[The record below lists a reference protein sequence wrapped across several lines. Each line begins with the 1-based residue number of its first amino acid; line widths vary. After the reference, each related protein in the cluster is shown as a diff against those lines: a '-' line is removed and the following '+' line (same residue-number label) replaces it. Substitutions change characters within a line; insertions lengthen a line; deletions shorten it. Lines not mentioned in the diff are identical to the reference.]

1 MHKLSLRSK
10 LMYIFGGISVLPIFI
25 MCIYMFY
32 HTEGIF
38 RDNTMKMTQLSLKQ
52 SDDNIRL
59 SLDSYEDLLYQIYTD
74 DNVVAWMD
82 AINSH
87 EDVPVATNQ
96 LRRYLR
102 GLLNTKR
109 YVRAI
114 TIIAND
120 GSVISYDQMAW
131 STYES
136 SWMGEFSMDKEE
148 IYDELSR
155 DNFLHVF
162 STEYGCTFNSDEYY
176 LFHLGHRIIDYK
188 QLTKECGV
196 VIVSI
201 DEELLRDILGDT
213 ISDEHVDENS
223 VMIPLSFIVDSEGRI
238 IAGGD
243 RSQLGSKI
251 VEKGLSIEE
260 RENSYLEYAKKQDES
275 IGLGMS
281 IALVH
286 DDSLE
291 WDIVDVIDE
300 TPTLLKLQHNA
311 GITIIVGL
319 ASIIIVLVLIWR
331 IAAQLTY
338 YIEHVVHKM
347 KETTDENIPVQIDVS
362 DKMPLEVEIIANQY
376 NQTIEKLETAIS
388 MEKQEAE
395 NRQVAEIRML
405 EAQINPHFLYN
416 TLDTI
421 NWMAIDKDEFD
432 ISNAINALA
441 TILRYAISDSN
452 KEVTIKDEMEWLKKY
467 IYLQQFRLKHK
478 FICNVNAEPEIM
490 NYRIHKLLLQP
501 FVENAIV
508 HGFDDDKDE
517 HILNV
522 TVSGKDDRVYIV
534 IEDNGR
540 GVDASFVEAFNE
552 GAFYDFNERGGIG
565 ISNAL
570 MRLHS
575 YCDGR
580 EEIYMESEP
589 GKNTIVKISF
599 PIKE

>member
-1 MHKLSLRSK
+1 MKKLSLRSK
-10 LMYIFGGISVLPIFI
+10 LIYIFGLISALPILGI
-25 MCIYMFY
+25 CIYMFY
-32 HTEGIF
+32 HTEGIL
-38 RDNTMKMTQLSLKQ
+38 RDTTKQMTQASLKQ
-52 SDDNIRL
+52 SDDNIHL
-59 SLDSYEDLLYQIYTD
+59 SLDSYEDLLYQVYTD

-82 AINSH
+82 AINKQ
-87 EDVPVATNQ
+87 EDVPIATNQ
-96 LRRYLR
+96 LRRFLR

-136 SWMGEFSMDKEE
+136 SWMDNFSMNKQEL
-148 IYDELSR
+148 YDVLSS
-155 DNFLHVF
+155 DNFLHIF
-162 STEYGCTFNSDEYY
+162 PTEYACTFNNDRSY

-188 QLTKECGV
+188 QLNKQCGV
-196 VIVSI
+196 VIISL
-201 DEELLRDILGDT
+201 DEEMLREILGDRNT
-213 ISDEHVDENS
+213 NEVKENGISTN
-223 VMIPLSFIVDSEGRI
+223 PLSFIVDKEGKL

-243 RSQLGSKI
+243 KNQIGYRIIEGNVSL
-251 VEKGLSIEE
+251 EE
-260 RENSYLEYAKKQDES
+260 REHYYLEYARSQIVSDS
-275 IGLGMS
+275 TGIS
-281 IALVH
+281 IAVVH

-291 WDIVDVIDE
+291 WDVVDVIDE
-300 TPTLLKLQHNA
+300 TPTLLRLEHNA
-311 GITIIVGL
+311 SVTFTAGL
-319 ASIIIVLVLIWR
+319 AGILIVLILIWR
-331 IAAQLTY
+331 ISGQLTY
-338 YIEHVVHKM
+338 YIEHVVRKM
-347 KETTDENIPVQIDVS
+347 KETTDGNIPIQIDVS
-362 DKMPLEVEIIANQY
+362 DRMPREVEIIANQY
-376 NQTIEKLETAIS
+376 NQTIEKLEIAIRK
-388 MEKQEAE
+388 EKQEAE
-395 NRQVAEIRML
+395 NRQQAEIKML

-452 KEVTIKDEMEWLKKY
+452 KEVTIRDEMEWLKKY

-490 NYRIHKLLLQP
+490 GYKIHKLLIQP

-508 HGFDDDKDE
+508 HGFDDKKDE

-522 TVSGKDDRVYIV
+522 AVNKRDERIYVR

-540 GVDASFVEAFNE
+540 GVDPSFVEMFNSGAFN
-552 GAFYDFNERGGIG
+552 DFNELSGIG
-565 ISNAL
+565 IANAL

-575 YCDGR
+575 YCDGS
-580 EEIYMESEP
+580 EEVHMESTL
-589 GKNTIVKISF
+589 GVNTIVEISF
-599 PIKE
+599 PAKE

>member
-1 MHKLSLRSK
+1 MKKLSLRSK
-10 LMYIFGGISVLPIFI
+10 LIYIFGLISALPILGI
-25 MCIYMFY
+25 CIYMFY
-32 HTEGIF
+32 HTEGIL
-38 RDNTMKMTQLSLKQ
+38 RDTTKQMTQASLKQ
-52 SDDNIRL
+52 SDDNIHL
-59 SLDSYEDLLYQIYTD
+59 SLDSYEDLLYQVYTD

-82 AINSH
+82 AINKQ
-87 EDVPVATNQ
+87 EDVPIATNQ
-96 LRRYLR
+96 LRRFLR

-136 SWMGEFSMDKEE
+136 SWMDNFSMNKQEL
-148 IYDELSR
+148 YDVLSS
-155 DNFLHVF
+155 DNFLHIF
-162 STEYGCTFNSDEYY
+162 PTEYACTFNNDRSY

-188 QLTKECGV
+188 QLNKQCGV
-196 VIVSI
+196 VIISL
-201 DEELLRDILGDT
+201 DEEMLREILGDRNT
-213 ISDEHVDENS
+213 NEVKENGISTN
-223 VMIPLSFIVDSEGRI
+223 PLSFIVDKEGKL

-243 RSQLGSKI
+243 KNQIGYKI
-251 VEKGLSIEE
+251 IEGNVSIEE
-260 RENSYLEYAKKQDES
+260 RERYYLEYARSQIVSDS
-275 IGLGMS
+275 TGIS
-281 IALVH
+281 IAVVH

-291 WDIVDVIDE
+291 WDVVDVIDE
-300 TPTLLKLQHNA
+300 TPTLLRLQHNA
-311 GITIIVGL
+311 SVTFTVGL
-319 ASIIIVLVLIWR
+319 AGILIVLILIWR
-331 IAAQLTY
+331 ISGQLTY
-338 YIEHVVHKM
+338 YIEHVVRKM
-347 KETTDENIPVQIDVS
+347 KETTDGNIPIQIDVS
-362 DKMPLEVEIIANQY
+362 DKMPREVEIIANQY
-376 NQTIEKLETAIS
+376 NQTIEKLEIAIRK
-388 MEKQEAE
+388 EKQEAE
-395 NRQVAEIRML
+395 NRQQAEIKML

-452 KEVTIKDEMEWLKKY
+452 KEVTIRDEMEWLKKY

-490 NYRIHKLLLQP
+490 GYKIHKLLIQP

-508 HGFDDDKDE
+508 HGFDDKKDE

-522 TVSGKDDRVYIV
+522 AVNKRDERIYVR

-540 GVDASFVEAFNE
+540 GVDPSFVEMVNSGE
-552 GAFYDFNERGGIG
+552 IIDFNELSGIG
-565 ISNAL
+565 IANAL

-575 YCDGR
+575 YCDGS
-580 EEIYMESEP
+580 EEVHMESTL
-589 GKNTIVKISF
+589 GVNTIVEISF
-599 PIKE
+599 PAKE